1 MNPCP
6 VCYDDDPDTLVCE
19 NAHTLCD
26 RCYKKMMSDDRSAN
40 KNCAECRSPM
50 FVWDNPI
57 LNPVRAERVP
67 PREAPL
73 TARIL
78 LAISRQA
85 APRRSE
91 RAPNHSR
98 CGICSQE
105 GHNRS
110 TCPHSV
116 ARPFVPGPGRRCG
129 VCRVVG
135 HTRGTCP
142 DRAAIQA
149 SIARTAVAVAAI
161 EEEWAERERA
171 RNIRAVAAQERAAF
185 AAAGALV
192 PDALDDLVEAIEAM
206 VGLQIDLEY
215 DIID

>member
-57 LNPVRAERVP
+57 LNPVRAERAPPEAVP
-67 PREAPL
+67 ER
-73 TARIL
+73 
-78 LAISRQA
+78 SR
-85 APRRSE
+85 P
-91 RAPNHSR
+91 R
-98 CGICSQE
+98 CGICSQV

-116 ARPFVPGPGRRCG
+116 ARPF
-129 VCRVVG
+129 
-135 HTRGTCP
+135 
-142 DRAAIQA
+142 
-149 SIARTAVAVAAI
+149 VAVAAI

>member
-1 MNPCP
+1 MPCP
-6 VCYDDDPDTLVCE
+6 VCYDDDADTLVCE
-19 NAHTLCD
+19 NAHTLCGD
-26 RCYKKMMSDDRSAN
+26 CYKKMMSDDRSAN

-67 PREAPL
+67 PEAVPEW
-73 TARIL
+73 
-78 LAISRQA
+78 SR
-85 APRRSE
+85 P
-91 RAPNHSR
+91 R
-98 CGICSQE
+98 CGICSQV

-129 VCRVVG
+129 ICRVVG

-161 EEEWAERERA
+161 EEEWAERERRRRERRRRERERA
-171 RNIRAVAAQERAAF
+171 RNIRAAAAQERAAD
-185 AAAGALV
+185 ALV
-192 PDALDDLVEAIEAM
+192 PDALDDLVEAIEAVVVIEEEWWEGFLWDWLM
-206 VGLQIDLEY
+206 ISFLD
-215 DIID
+215 

>member
-1 MNPCP
+1 MPCP
-6 VCYDDDPDTLVCE
+6 VCYDDDADTLVCE
-19 NAHTLCD
+19 NAHTLCGD
-26 RCYKKMMSDDRSAN
+26 CYKKMMSDDRSGN
-40 KNCAECRSPM
+40 KNCAECREPM
-50 FVWDNPI
+50 FVWDDPI

-135 HTRGTCP
+135 HTRSRCP
-142 DRAAIQA
+142 DRRAITQSVIAALEVEQA
-149 SIARTAVAVAAI
+149 RLEV
-161 EEEWAERERA
+161 ERA
-171 RNIRAVAAQERAAF
+171 VF
-185 AAAGALV
+185 AAELQV
-192 PDALDDLVEAIEAM
+192 VEDLEDDL
-206 VGLQIDLEY
+206 IDL
-215 DIID
+215 

>member
-57 LNPVRAERVP
+57 LNPVRAERAPPEAVP
-67 PREAPL
+67 EW
-73 TARIL
+73 
-78 LAISRQA
+78 SR
-85 APRRSE
+85 P
-91 RAPNHSR
+91 R
-98 CGICSQE
+98 CGICSQV